1 MLAVPLGHHL
11 RASSLAL
18 DIDLPGSSVS
28 PHVGTEGTAGGGC
41 LGLGRDRGDSPLRC
55 TGDLRRGSRGAART
69 EALPSAALSSA
80 VACDATWEPKTG
92 VVSGKCSAPLTSI
105 VVDADDTK
113 TGHFRQWATN
123 KKSDPA
129 TCELSVRFE
138 AVQLPAP
145 LKPDVPQ
152 SFTAAIPF
160 RVCGRA
166 REDGAAEQVRGTVVL
181 LGTPG
186 ALRIRARVEHFRR
199 EAYRIGPRFTDGWLA
214 RVQALSGVVAEEGVL
229 ELTLFAAPEGW
240 KAPSPMR

>member
-1 MLAVPLGHHL
+1 MRLLH
-11 RASSLAL
+11 RLAL
-18 DIDLPGSSVS
+18 TACLGVAPAFAAETLKVD
-28 PHVGTEGTAGGGC
+28 GTAGNNTLTAIFDAP
-41 LGLGRDRGDSPLRC
+41 LGERI
-55 TGDLRRGSRGAART
+55 TAV
-69 EALPSAALSSA
+69 SSA

-92 VVSGKCSAPLTSI
+92 VASGKCSVPLTSI

-123 KKSDPA
+123 RKSEPA
-129 TCELSVRFE
+129 SCELSVRFE
-138 AVQLPAP
+138 AIQLPAP

-160 RVCGRA
+160 RVCGRP

-181 LGTPG
+181 LGTSG
-186 ALRIRARVEHFRR
+186 ALRVRARVEHFRR

-214 RVQALSGVVAEEGVL
+214 RVQALSGVVAEEGEL